1 MYAYV
6 CGAIYLGFVL
16 ILGSLYTLCVITVK
30 WLLLLLAK
38 WSQSIWRWLEGL
50 QVKDESSTSW
60 YKQVYFVGFLRL
72 HILALSPQV
81 TVYSACIFAEHIQ
94 LWNQNSLSYGVWS
107 QGGVDYIVSPF
118 PEHNY

>member
-1 MYAYV
+1 M
-6 CGAIYLGFVL
+6 
-16 ILGSLYTLCVITVK
+16 
-30 WLLLLLAK
+30 
-38 WSQSIWRWLEGL
+38 L

-60 YKQVYFVGFLRL
+60 YEQVYFVGFLRL

-81 TVYSACIFAEHIQ
+81 TVYSAWIFAEHIQ

-118 PEHNY
+118 PEHNYWSCGMGF